1 MLKCFTVILI
11 LSKGMGIKSAI
22 LNSIP
27 LNACMMEVIV
37 ASRSSISLQTQE
49 WKGVMQIIMMCISP
63 VSILAPAQ
71 AAVVPV

>member
-1 MLKCFTVILI
+1 
-11 LSKGMGIKSAI
+11 
-22 LNSIP
+22 
-27 LNACMMEVIV
+27 MMEVIV
-37 ASRSSISLQTQE
+37 ARRSSISLQTQE